1 MDLKTV
7 AKTVKVSFVV
17 RRNFSAA
24 AITPSMKSLEENH
37 LKIHSGRL
45 ERSRLQRNC
54 APESGF
60 QENYNTIGIWLG
72 GRIPVGKT

>member
-17 RRNFSAA
+17 RSAA
-24 AITPSMKSLEENH
+24 AITPSMKSLKGNH

-54 APESGF
+54 ASESGF